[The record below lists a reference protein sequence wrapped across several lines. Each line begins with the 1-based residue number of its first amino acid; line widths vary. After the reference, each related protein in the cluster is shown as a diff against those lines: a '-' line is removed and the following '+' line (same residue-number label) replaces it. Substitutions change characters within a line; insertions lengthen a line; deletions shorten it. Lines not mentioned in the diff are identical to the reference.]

1 MDSNR
6 IRNRNITLL
15 IIGRTISLFG
25 ASIYLISLPLYIL
38 KLTNN
43 LAQSGLF
50 FSLAT
55 IPSIIITPFLGVVI
69 EKINRKFLMII
80 CDLSVS
86 FIYFCLYLLTI
97 TGKSHMLVLL
107 IASMIINVISKAFEI
122 SSKVLFTELNSTD
135 SIEKF
140 NGIKSTCDNASSL
153 IAPAIGTFIFGA
165 YGFHAVLAITSITY
179 FISAIQ
185 ERFIEYKSNNNLSS
199 NQGIN
204 KNFIK
209 QLADGISFISCKPNI
224 RALFILIMS
233 LNFFIANGDE
243 IINPGILIQKFK
255 ISSKLYGFASMASI
269 IGTLL
274 AGFLIFKNKYNLKK
288 HIKPLFILNSIFM
301 IMVGLLSLLLVNI
314 AQMGYFYIFLILQ
327 LIIGFITTCINIPLI
342 SYFQVQVPLE
352 YQARFFSMLS
362 FSSSLLIPL
371 GISYTGFLASYTGAD
386 IAYIINNVFIIII
399 VFIVFLINQKLG
411 EFFSDK

>member
-224 RALFILIMS
+224 RALFILVMS

-301 IMVGLLSLLLVNI
+301 IMVGLLSLLLINI
-314 AQMGYFYIFLILQ
+314 SQMGYFYIFLILQ

>member
-50 FSLAT
+50 FSLAA

-97 TGKSHMLVLL
+97 TGKSHMLILL
-107 IASMIINVISKAFEI
+107 IASMVINVVSKAFEI

-165 YGFHAVLAITSITY
+165 YGFHAVLVITSITY

-185 ERFIEYKSNNNLSS
+185 ECFIEYKSNNNLSS

-209 QLADGISFISCKPNI
+209 QLTDGISFIICKPNI
-224 RALFILIMS
+224 RALFILVMS

-255 ISSKLYGFASMASI
+255 ISSELYGFASMASI

-386 IAYIINNVFIIII
+386 VAYIINNVFIIII